1 MLPASV
7 AISNAISTIN
17 TTFLPQTRFARRR
30 AMVANPDGSMSAPPP
45 ISDAERDGLT
55 AAVKK
60 IVKENERLREDVKR

>member
-1 MLPASV
+1 
-7 AISNAISTIN
+7 
-17 TTFLPQTRFARRR
+17 
-30 AMVANPDGSMSAPPP
+30 MVANPDGSMSAPPP